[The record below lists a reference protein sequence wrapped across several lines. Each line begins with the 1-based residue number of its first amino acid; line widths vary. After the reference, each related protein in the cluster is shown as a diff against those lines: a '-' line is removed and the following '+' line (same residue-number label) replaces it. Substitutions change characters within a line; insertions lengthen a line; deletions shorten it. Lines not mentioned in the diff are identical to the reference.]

1 MTQKKMSISV
11 SLRPAVNAALTA
23 AATAENKDLTDYV
36 TDILERHALDGPF
49 MTEQDKSDLELL
61 HSLTERVVETA
72 VRLVAEG
79 QFRDSITADSIAI
92 CEQDEKWLADY
103 RKYVRDEPY
112 KNGNPRKG
120 NINPNFGYWVKKSLG
135 AKSKMKDK
143 KAENRKVLGSVIQS
157 YTPLEL

>member
-112 KNGNPRKG
+112 KNGNSRKG